1 MNDKMRDALVVA
13 LSPFSVE
20 QEESKLAAIEFFTL
34 ARKEGMV
41 LDDFLS
47 LKALAKLRRPEDKAP
62 TSAPSKPLFQ
72 VFLEEA
78 AGIDADGHPLP
89 SRKAPPEFDWME
101 RATWLTFRPGH
112 PQRID
117 HQTKFRNAQGQKTRQ
132 GTLTADIGLEE
143 MCQHY
148 FHFGKYDGLY
158 MVEVPS
164 SYLTWLLENGGSTT
178 PRASLVYGA
187 VLDARDSGD
196 LPDPPDD
203 RDASWQPLA
212 DLV

>member
-1 MNDKMRDALVVA
+1 MNDKMRNALVVA
-13 LSPFSVE
+13 LSPFSAE

-41 LDDFLS
+41 LEDFLS
-47 LKALAKLRRPEDKAP
+47 LKSQAQAKP
-62 TSAPSKPLFQ
+62 
-72 VFLEEA
+72 V
-78 AGIDADGHPLP
+78 
-89 SRKAPPEFDWME
+89 KAPPEFDWME
-101 RATWLTFRPGH
+101 QATWLTLRPGH

-117 HQTKFRNAQGQKTRQ
+117 HQNKFRNAQGQKTRQ

-187 VLDARDSGD
+187 VLDARDSGE

-203 RDASWQPLA
+203 RDASWQPLVE
-212 DLV
+212 LV